1 LLARRQQS
9 EVTSAI
15 FNDVIGAKNGMRLFL
30 SAFPPC
36 LSRACLG
43 KMIAF
48 LYKNGSKMPFFAGRS
63 GSGKQ

>member
-15 FNDVIGAKNGMRLFL
+15 FNDVIGAKNNGLFL